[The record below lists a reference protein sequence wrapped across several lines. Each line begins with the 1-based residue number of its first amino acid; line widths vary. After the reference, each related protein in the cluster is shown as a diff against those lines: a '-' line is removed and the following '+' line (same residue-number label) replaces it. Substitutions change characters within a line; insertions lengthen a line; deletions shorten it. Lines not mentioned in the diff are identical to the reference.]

1 MKKLIALLLAL
12 TMVLSFAACANTG
25 SSNTE
30 GEKESTGTSDPT
42 GSTGTNEP
50 KDDPAVKSEGVM
62 THAEYVAAGVNAEV
76 TIEAYVQ
83 AKQGWWEQDGQGKA
97 TIYLQDTVGGYFVY
111 NLHCTQEQYNKMTVG
126 TKLKIKGFTTEYA
139 GEYEIDG
146 TDATFEILEG
156 NYVADALDATNLL
169 ANEDLIKYQNM
180 KVSFKGAIVVAST
193 IKDDP
198 NEYAFL
204 YNWNGAGQAGS
215 DLYFNVSIN
224 NKTYTFCVESYLC
237 GDGTA
242 VYEAV
247 EALKIGDVIDM
258 EGFLYWYNGA
268 QPHITSV
275 TVTSK

>member
-12 TMVLSFAACANTG
+12 TMVLSFAACVNTG

-30 GEKESTGTSDPT
+30 GEKESTG
-42 GSTGTNEP
+42 STEP

-83 AKQGWWEQDGQGKA
+83 AKQGWWKDDAGQGKA

-111 NLHCTQEQYNKMTVG
+111 NLHCTEEQYNKMTTG
-126 TKLKIKGFTTEYA
+126 TKLKIKGFTTAYA

-156 NYVADALDATNLL
+156 NYVAPALDATNLL

-180 KVSFKGAIVVAST
+180 KVSFKGATVVAST

-204 YNWNGAGQAGS
+204 YNWNGAGQAGN

-224 NKTYTFCVESYLC
+224 DKTYTFCVESYLC

-247 EALKIGDVIDM
+247 EALKIGDVIDL

-275 TVTSK
+275 TAASK

>member
-25 SSNTE
+25 NPET
-30 GEKESTGTSDPT
+30 T
-42 GSTGTNEP
+42 GSTEP

-62 THAEYVAAGVNAEV
+62 THAEYVAAGKNAQV

-97 TIYLQDTVGGYFVY
+97 TIYLQDTVGGYFAY
-111 NLHCTQEQYNKMTVG
+111 NLHCTQEEYNKMTIG
-126 TKLKIKGFTTEYA
+126 TKLRIKGYTTEYA

-146 TDATFEILEG
+146 ADATFEILEG
-156 NYVADALDATNLL
+156 NYVAPVLDATNLL
-169 ANEDLIKYQNM
+169 ANEDVIKYQNM
-180 KVSFKGAIVVAST
+180 KVSFKNATVVAST

-198 NEYAFL
+198 NEYPFL
-204 YNWNGAGQAGS
+204 YNYNGAGQAGS

-224 NKTYTFCVESYLC
+224 GKTYTFCVESYLC

-258 EGFLYWYNGA
+258 EGFLYWYNGV
-268 QPHITSV
+268 QPHIT
-275 TVTSK
+275 TVTPASK